1 MNNNFIY
8 VFFIDYGAYE
18 RKVRI
23 LSLFY
28 IRVELRLINVSYGW
42 IDFNLLGKRIF

>member
-1 MNNNFIY
+1 MKMNNNPTY
-8 VFFIDYGAYE
+8 ASLIDYGAYE

-28 IRVELRLINVSYGW
+28 IRVELRSINASYG
-42 IDFNLLGKRIF
+42 